1 MLNKIKIKIDIYI
14 YIAKVYK
21 NKMGSRISYYLSS
34 SSQQDLMN
42 YIEDNDNNNNNTYSM
57 ANFTNQNLPACAT
70 IHELKS
76 GIVRSMVQEPIY
88 NSRSLANVILNND
101 KKKADT
107 DFKFYTLYIYINN
120 TVDENV
126 KELYKN
132 KAEEVNNLAEAYL
145 KSLST
150 SKNES
155 ETDDFEKD
163 FSFDAGFDLINTKNI
178 KTKNKNQI
186 VNDYEINCCMK
197 IDNRLVGYYLYS
209 RSSTPVKTP
218 LRLANSVGIIDSGY
232 RGNIKAVF
240 DNKYL
245 EEEYTIKR
253 GERLAQIC
261 PPNLEYP
268 MKIEIVD
275 SLDKLGK
282 TKRGAGGFGSTG

>member
-1 MLNKIKIKIDIYI
+1 
-14 YIAKVYK
+14 
-21 NKMGSRISYYLSS
+21 MGSRISYYLSS
-34 SSQQDLMN
+34 SSQQDLIN
-42 YIEDNDNNNNNTYSM
+42 YIEDNNNNNNNDNTYSM
-57 ANFTNQNLPACAT
+57 ANFTNKNYY
-70 IHELKS
+70 HGLKS
-76 GIVRSMVQEPIY
+76 GFVRSMLQEPIY
-88 NSRSLANVILNND
+88 SSRSLANVILNND
-101 KKKADT
+101 KNIYQKKANT

-120 TVDENV
+120 IVDENV
-126 KELYKN
+126 KELYRN
-132 KAEEVNNLAEAYL
+132 KADEVNNLVEAYS
-145 KSLST
+145 KSLSGCK
-150 SKNES
+150 SES

-178 KTKNKNQI
+178 ETKNKNQI

-197 IDNRLVGYYLYS
+197 MDNRLVGYYLYS

-240 DNKYL
+240 DNKFL
-245 EEEYTIKR
+245 EQEYTIKN